1 MSLWFSHFP
10 LVWVGGILCLD
21 KFKKHRKVSY
31 QRIESQNVTSRHKI
45 FLTRNYAAELRDKKK
60 NRVEGVQFS

>member
-1 MSLWFSHFP
+1 MVLTFPISL
-10 LVWVGGILCLD
+10 GEGILCLD
-21 KFKKHRKVSY
+21 KFKKHRKVSN

>member
-1 MSLWFSHFP
+1 MVLTFPISLG
-10 LVWVGGILCLD
+10 GGILCLD